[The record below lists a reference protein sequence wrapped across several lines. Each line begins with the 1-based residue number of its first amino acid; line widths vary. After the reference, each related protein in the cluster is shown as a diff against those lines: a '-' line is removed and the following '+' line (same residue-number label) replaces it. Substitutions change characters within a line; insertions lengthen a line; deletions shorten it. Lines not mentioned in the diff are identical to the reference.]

1 MLSKL
6 VYGTSHAT
14 FTTLFGCNNV
24 NCPST
29 GNKDNILFVFQKGAS
44 REIIKM
50 YQQVDMYIYMEN
62 EEGAVDV
69 AVGDIMTGEKNYW
82 VKQLTVSGNG
92 LVYKLTTYYCPR
104 GGSADIMR
112 FVVDYP
118 FEFLLMVMGLGLYEW
133 KSGNGWRRLLFVY
146 DRSARVCW

>member
-29 GNKDNILFVFQKGAS
+29 GNK
-44 REIIKM
+44 
-50 YQQVDMYIYMEN
+50 
-62 EEGAVDV
+62 
-69 AVGDIMTGEKNYW
+69 DIMTGEKNYW